1 MSCIIKSGQIRWTEA
16 MESLDLDHEGRL
28 LGASGTLT
36 DITARY
42 LAEEK
47 LHQAS
52 ENQNNAQSL
61 AKLGSWEY
69 PMSARHGIYW
79 SPQMFKLLKVSG
91 NNPPRLSA
99 LFEKVG
105 QEYIA
110 DLKEKIRK
118 LSEEGL
124 EVSSELKLKDGR
136 WMELRASKQKGTLID
151 GEVLT
156 GTLLEITNVKKYEQ
170 ELIKSKQLA
179 EKALA
184 TKSEFLSN
192 MSHEIRTPM
201 NAILG
206 LTEILLKRKVL
217 IA

>member
-1 MSCIIKSGQIRWTEA
+1 
-16 MESLDLDHEGRL
+16 
-28 LGASGTLT
+28 
-36 DITARY
+36 
-42 LAEEK
+42 
-47 LHQAS
+47 
-52 ENQNNAQSL
+52 
-61 AKLGSWEY
+61 
-69 PMSARHGIYW
+69 
-79 SPQMFKLLKVSG
+79 
-91 NNPPRLSA
+91 
-99 LFEKVG
+99 
-105 QEYIA
+105 
-110 DLKEKIRK
+110 
-118 LSEEGL
+118 
-124 EVSSELKLKDGR
+124 
-136 WMELRASKQKGTLID
+136 MELRASKQKGTLID